1 MRRCS
6 RRALCTAHACM
17 CLEHMPAGKHAT
29 ARSHRSNSRRPA
41 APPPSAAATHLHTAV
56 AGYQRAPVS
65 SATKVPTVPARLVGG
80 RRAAR
85 RCSRRPSALM
95 MSSAARWR
103 LRTRRQAGRKE
114 SASCKCRVGGAAE
127 HHRCALWAA
136 CYHLGGWRGLA
147 AVAHLRCCIAVA
159 APRDGHRASCA
170 SRAGHQAHFA
180 PIARG
185 DRHAVGMSRL
195 YRRFLRPT
203 AAAVAVPRVGRI
215 QIMRVRHVITVR
227 GLNGIL
233 FRYSPEV

>member
-95 MSSAARWR
+95 MSSAAGWR
-103 LRTRRQAGRKE
+103 LRTRRQAGVSKLQMSGRW
-114 SASCKCRVGGAAE
+114 CCRAPPLRTMG
-127 HHRCALWAA
+127 RMLSS
-136 CYHLGGWRGLA
+136 RGLA
-147 AVAHLRCCIAVA
+147 RACGGRSPSVLHRG
-159 APRDGHRASCA
+159 RRASRWPLRKLRLT
-170 SRAGHQAHFA
+170 SRASSARRADRTRRSSRRGHEPALSALFAAHSSG
-180 PIARG
+180 RG
-185 DRHAVGMSRL
+185 GATSRPHSNYACL
-195 YRRFLRPT
+195 TRYQGTRVKNVQSCC
-203 AAAVAVPRVGRI
+203 VAGR
-215 QIMRVRHVITVR
+215 
-227 GLNGIL
+227 
-233 FRYSPEV
+233 